1 VLKNGYGDHFLQDSF
16 ASGHLVNKT
25 LVMQWFAQYV
35 RSMNWLDEPLLGHPS
50 REALSMAQ
58 EGGIA
63 GQHLYGKSPSATA
76 TSTADRERGVAPTDP
91 QTAFERT
98 DADRRRQGVGGSG
111 KGENWYVAFRR
122 FLNNAFLQAAGNDVH
137 DWFNKRGLLVS
148 NDRGDE
154 FYVGGD
160 GTLLNENVAGSL
172 GVWLTS
178 EAARLSRQAIQD
190 LLHHGRTAITVDEIF
205 GYVPQYIWA
214 PRPEGE
220 TMAAPGP
227 GAPTWQKK
235 SLAEW
240 HDEDLHSICMAVIFP
255 QVASSFINLVGAR
268 VVQQHLV
275 HGGAI

>member
-1 VLKNGYGDHFLQDSF
+1 MWRLARKSTNGTGVVKRTAGAPETSTGKRHELR
-16 ASGHLVNKT
+16 
-25 LVMQWFAQYV
+25 V
-35 RSMNWLDEPLLGHPS
+35 RAGCVHRPIG
-50 REALSMAQ
+50 R
-58 EGGIA
+58 EGG
-63 GQHLYGKSPSATA
+63 
-76 TSTADRERGVAPTDP
+76 
-91 QTAFERT
+91 
-98 DADRRRQGVGGSG
+98 
-111 KGENWYVAFRR
+111 
-122 FLNNAFLQAAGNDVH
+122 
-137 DWFNKRGLLVS
+137 LVS

-154 FYVGGD
+154 LYVGGD

-240 HDEDLHSICMAVIFP
+240 HDEDLHSTCMAVIFP

-275 HGGAI
+275 HGLPSRFRHSRGPDSAFVRWHRPAET